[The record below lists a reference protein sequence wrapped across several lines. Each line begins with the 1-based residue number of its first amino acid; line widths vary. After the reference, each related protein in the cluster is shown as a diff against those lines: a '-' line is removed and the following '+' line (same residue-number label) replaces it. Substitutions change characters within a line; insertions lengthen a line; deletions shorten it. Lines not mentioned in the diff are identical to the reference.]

1 MENTT
6 IKLTPNGFVKTLSI
20 IHLALLS
27 GLIIFL
33 IIAYTQNKEW
43 LLNINDTS
51 DVFFFIAP
59 ILAVGGILAG
69 NFLYDKQIDALSTKN
84 SLREKLTG
92 FQTASI
98 MKYALIEGP
107 ALLAIVSS
115 MNSGNLFYIIIAVA
129 LIVYFFFQK
138 PTKEKIESH
147 LKLNSELKM
156 QFNNADQAID

>member
-1 MENTT
+1 MENKTT
-6 IKLTPNGFVKTLSI
+6 QLTPNGFIKTLSI

-33 IIAYTQNKEW
+33 IIAYTQNKVW
-43 LLNINDTS
+43 QLNLNDTS
-51 DVFFFIAP
+51 DVFLFIAP
-59 ILAVGGILAG
+59 ILAVGGILVG
-69 NFLYDKQIDALSTKN
+69 NFLYNNQINALSNKN

-115 MNSGNLFYIIIAVA
+115 MNNGNLFYIIIAIA
-129 LIVYFFFQK
+129 LIVYFYFQK
-138 PTKEKIESH
+138 PTKEKIESN
-147 LKLNSELKM
+147 LKLNSEQKM
-156 QFNNADQAID
+156 QFNNADKAID

>member
-1 MENTT
+1 MENKTT
-6 IKLTPNGFVKTLSI
+6 QLTPNGFIKTLSI

-33 IIAYTQNKEW
+33 IIAYTQNKVW
-43 LLNINDTS
+43 QLNLNDTS
-51 DVFFFIAP
+51 DVFLFIAP
-59 ILAVGGILAG
+59 ILAVGGILVG
-69 NFLYDKQIDALSTKN
+69 NFLYNNQINALSNKN

-115 MNSGNLFYIIIAVA
+115 MNSGNLFYIIIAIA
-129 LIVYFFFQK
+129 LIVYFYFQK
-138 PTKEKIESH
+138 PTKEKIESN
-147 LKLNSELKM
+147 LKLNSEQKM
-156 QFNNADQAID
+156 QFNNADKAID